1 MNKLAVKP
9 VIRFL
14 NDLEVSGGLRG
25 VDIANF
31 TDVSK
36 ATVSRWSNGHKSPHP
51 KTQLTISDLH
61 YVVMRLS
68 EYYTAEETRAWLY
81 AKHPQL
87 EGERAI
93 DLIHQDRSEEVL
105 NILDRL
111 DADVYI

>member
-1 MNKLAVKP
+1 MSIQKP
-9 VIRFL
+9 VARFL
-14 NDLEVSGGLRG
+14 SDLETAGGLRG

-31 TDVSK
+31 SEVSN
-36 ATVSRWSNGHKSPHP
+36 ATVSRWNNGHKSPHP
-51 KTQLTISDLH
+51 RTQLALSDLH

-87 EGERAI
+87 AGERAN
-93 DLIHQDRSEEVL
+93 DLVHQDRSEEVL